1 MLQEAKKKMTD
12 MTKYAVFF
20 LTSRGFFFLFYFL
33 ESFYCFDFHT
43 LTIDLYLSIRVRVR
57 LFHII
62 WKMPRKL
69 PFHASTTVGQK

>member
-1 MLQEAKKKMTD
+1 

-20 LTSRGFFFLFYFL
+20 LTSRSSFFYFL
-33 ESFYCFDFHT
+33 ESFHCFDFHT
-43 LTIDLYLSIRVRVR
+43 LTIDLYLCIRVRVR

-62 WKMPRKL
+62 WKMARKL